1 MTSSSA
7 SSSLVL
13 HPVEHCVFCRFLAGG
28 YPYTILARNDIVAI
42 MVTREQRGL
51 GHLLVVPLEHR
62 ETILD
67 LTPDEATAVM
77 SWVQLA
83 SRAVLDAYQCTGL
96 AIWQNNGAA
105 AHQRVPH
112 VHFHVAGTLPEGG
125 TIFDE
130 VPFLSVEDTDAI
142 AERIRPHLTI

>member
-1 MTSSSA
+1 MA
-7 SSSLVL
+7 SSSLVM
-13 HPVEHCVFCRFLAGG
+13 HPTERCVFCHFLSGQW
-28 YPYTILARNDIVAI
+28 PFTILARNDLVAI

-51 GHLLVVPLEHR
+51 GHLLVVPLAHR

-67 LTPDEATAVM
+67 LEPDEASEIMA
-77 SWVQLA
+77 WVQAA

-125 TIFDE
+125 TIFDA
-130 VPFLSVEDTDAI
+130 VPLLTKEDTDAI
-142 AERIRPHLTI
+142 GERIRPHLKL